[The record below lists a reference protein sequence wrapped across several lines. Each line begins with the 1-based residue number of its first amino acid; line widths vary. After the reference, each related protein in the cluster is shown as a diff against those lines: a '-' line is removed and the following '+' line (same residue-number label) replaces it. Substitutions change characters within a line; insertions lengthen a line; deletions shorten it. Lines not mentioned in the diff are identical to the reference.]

1 MRFLLLCF
9 LVTSCF
15 LSIKTNAF
23 GQSTLLDNAQ
33 TFSTDF
39 LVNDAVYDPTR
50 DVVFAS
56 VPSSQGAN
64 FGNQLVEIDP
74 SNGSVLNST
83 FVGSEPNQLAI
94 AADGSRVYIGIDGAQ
109 GVRYFEPGTGNLG
122 AIQSLT
128 TQFGPAVAEDLAVS
142 PGFPNSVVVSR
153 DTIGSS
159 ASGSLEIFTDQG
171 STFSQG
177 FASND
182 LIDFI
187 DFDTL
192 FSLNISNTGFD
203 ANTFD
208 FDGQTITSDQ
218 SQDGVISVFN
228 TEAEASR
235 DGLINFTNGL
245 VLDPATLNAVGTFNT
260 NLDNISA
267 LVESVPE
274 SGLTYFVGP
283 ESFQTSA
290 LTLRAFDS
298 QTFVELD
305 SIALSGL
312 SSNESRGELITA
324 GVDTLAIIASGSSV
338 FDFEGRTLTF
348 VSGIPVGITSVPEP
362 SAVTLLA
369 FGALAAISRR
379 KR

>member
-1 MRFLLLCF
+1 M
-9 LVTSCF
+9 
-15 LSIKTNAF
+15 
-23 GQSTLLDNAQ
+23 
-33 TFSTDF
+33 
-39 LVNDAVYDPTR
+39 
-50 DVVFAS
+50 
-56 VPSSQGAN
+56 
-64 FGNQLVEIDP
+64 
-74 SNGSVLNST
+74 
-83 FVGSEPNQLAI
+83 
-94 AADGSRVYIGIDGAQ
+94 
-109 GVRYFEPGTGNLG
+109 G

-153 DTIGSS
+153 DTIGLS

-187 DFDTL
+187 DIDTL
-192 FSLNISNTGFD
+192 FSLNISNTRFD

-348 VSGIPVGITSVPEP
+348 VSKIPVGITSVPEP